1 MPRGIL
7 HINSL
12 SFRAVSALSFSRI
25 ARYAPSLRGQNASE
39 MTALLICI

>member
-1 MPRGIL
+1 MPMDIL

-12 SFRAVSALSFSRI
+12 SFRAVLALWLSRI
-25 ARYAPSLRGQNASE
+25 ARYAPSLRIQNASK